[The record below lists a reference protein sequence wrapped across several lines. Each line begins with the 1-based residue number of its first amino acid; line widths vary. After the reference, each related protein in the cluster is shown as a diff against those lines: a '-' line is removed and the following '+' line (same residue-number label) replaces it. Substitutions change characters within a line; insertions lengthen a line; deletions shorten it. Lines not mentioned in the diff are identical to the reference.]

1 MALPTPPKTTTKK
14 EGQFLAYLLTCA
26 PQIHIYH
33 LRAKGQGAFA
43 AHMAL
48 GELYDALP
56 DMVDPIAESIQGKVG
71 LLAYDITVTYNSS
84 YPEALAYVK
93 DMVKYVETNRKDILQ
108 DTYVQ
113 NQIDGIV
120 EKLYSTIY
128 KLENLQ

>member
-1 MALPTPPKTTTKK
+1 MLPTPPKPTVKK
-14 EGQFLAYLLTCA
+14 EGQFLSYILTCA

-33 LRAKGQGAFA
+33 LRARGAGAFA

-48 GELYDALP
+48 GDLYSALP
-56 DMVDPIAESIQGKVG
+56 DMVDAIAESIQGKMG
-71 LLAYDITVTYNSS
+71 LLTYDMSVTYNSN
-84 YPEALAYVK
+84 YPEAISYIK
-93 DMVKYVETNRKDILQ
+93 DMVKYVEVNRKTICQ

-120 EKLYSTIY
+120 EKLYSTLY